1 MNLRLPNLI
10 STNVSLYDVLFILQV
25 LNHMG
30 LQSLKTEVGQSLEPG
45 RDHRANEKN
54 LLQAAANSWEDFI
67 SQCSCD
73 AEFVWKRQLET
84 IFMESYFG
92 TIAKK
97 RVSAKDYMG
106 TVSISS

>member
-1 MNLRLPNLI
+1 MILRLPNLKYLLMWI

-54 LLQAAANSWEDFI
+54 LLWAAANTWKI
-67 SQCSCD
+67 S
-73 AEFVWKRQLET
+73 
-84 IFMESYFG
+84 
-92 TIAKK
+92 
-97 RVSAKDYMG
+97 
-106 TVSISS
+106 